1 MAGWLDVAGAG
12 LKQPFFEWDLW
23 GVQMFDGLFFF
34 DNFLLFHKIIP
45 LRLETNILEEKV
57 DFSN

>member
-1 MAGWLDVAGAG
+1 MAGAG
-12 LKQPFFEWDLW
+12 LKQLFFEWNLW

-34 DNFLLFHKIIP
+34 DNFLLFHKKTP
-45 LRLETNILEEKV
+45 LRLETKNLEEKV